1 MTSQV
6 QRRRTH
12 CGTDLSNAS
21 VPRPSKVMGARA
33 AMPLT
38 AEGCRPLPDVTAIAV
53 AVLRALGAS

>member
-1 MTSQV
+1 MTIQF

-38 AEGCRPLPDVTAIAV
+38 AEGCRPPPLTAIAV